1 MDKKL
6 MDYIASKI
14 PPFNPDIA
22 NGIAFKQIAD
32 ADVYVEHDLRAS
44 AEHYRADISFVELKR
59 LSPMEEYRAL
69 HPRKDKNFI
78 ELSKTDTYLCEAIHE
93 YNGKPLDPRPIAIPF
108 ARRGGLMWNQGSEY
122 MLSPVIED
130 PAVSV
135 TRGGL
140 FVWLGMTKANF
151 SRFGYHIYIDGA
163 DYTANV
169 TFSFLYHTGERSRA
183 VKPGKNTPRPTLMHY
198 IMCKYGFTEAMKK
211 FFDVTDIVVGTD
223 ETITQD
229 KYDPEHWC
237 IIRASNGNSHRRK
250 EIRDPS
256 NIRIALLKAQAT
268 TAALDAICSFFYV
281 VDLFP
286 ELVFHYDVEKPVMW
300 KRLLGIIWFTEKYPE
315 GDRMKWID
323 GHMVTIEGYINYQ
336 SRNNL
341 RQGGIE
347 VDDFFSFLGWVVKN
361 LPTKVSTASGDV
373 ASLYGKRLTVTRY
386 LLKDLSRAIYTL
398 MYALNNR
405 YENRRGRLSERE
417 VKDIMRKG
425 LPRDKIL
432 EASSGHAEVSTI
444 SFPGTC
450 MIYDITSNAVLQE
463 NTDNAPGKHGGGVN
477 DVSKFMHSSVIAF
490 CSYVAMGKNEPSGR
504 GKLGMNTAL
513 GPRGELIQ
521 DPANKPELD
530 KLDMSLTR
538 L

>member
-1 MDKKL
+1 MDKKFRE
-6 MDYIASKI
+6 YIASQI
-14 PPFNPDIA
+14 PVFNPDLA
-22 NGIAFKQIAD
+22 NGIACKQIAD
-32 ADVYVEHDLRAS
+32 ADVYIDHDLRAS
-44 AEHYRADISFVELKR
+44 AEHYQADIRYVELKR
-59 LSPMEEYRAL
+59 LTPMEEYKAL

-78 ELSKTDTYLCEAIHE
+78 ELSKTDTVLTEAIFT
-93 YNGKPLDPRPIAIPF
+93 YNGKPIDSRPISVPF
-108 ARRGGLMWNQGSEY
+108 ARPGGLMWIQGSEY
-122 MLSPVIED
+122 SLSPVIED

-151 SRFGYHIYIDGA
+151 SRLSYHVYMDDV

-169 TFSFLYHTGERSRA
+169 TYSFLYHTGERSRA
-183 VKPGKNTPRPTLMHY
+183 VKPGKNSPRPTLMHY
-198 IMCKYGFTEAMKK
+198 IMCKFGFTEAMKR
-211 FFDVTDIVVGTD
+211 FFDVTDIAVGTSK
-223 ETITQD
+223 TID
-229 KYDPEHWC
+229 KTTHDPEHWR
-237 IIRASNGNSHRRK
+237 IIRGSNSNAYRRK
-250 EIRDPS
+250 DAKEPSDIRVA
-256 NIRIALLKAQAT
+256 ILKAQAT
-268 TAALDAICSFFYV
+268 PAVMDAISSFFYV

-286 ELVFHYDVEKPVMW
+286 DMVFVHDIEKPVMW
-300 KRLLGIIWFTEKYPE
+300 RRLLGIVWFTEKPSE
-315 GDRMKWID
+315 GDRMNLID
-323 GHMVTIEGYINYQ
+323 NHMVTIEGYINYQ

-347 VDDFFSFLGWVVKN
+347 VESFYAFLAWVIHN
-361 LPTKVSTASGDV
+361 LPSKVSTASGDV

-386 LLKDLSRAIYTL
+386 LLKDISRSIYTL

-405 YENRRGRLSERE
+405 FANRRGRLSERE

-432 EASSGHAEVSTI
+432 EASSGHAEVSTV

-450 MIYDITSNAVLQE
+450 MIFDITSNAVLQE

-477 DVSKFMHSSVIAF
+477 DASKFIHSSVIAF

-504 GKLGMNTAL
+504 GNLGMNTEL
-513 GPRGELIQ
+513 GPRGELLQ
-521 DPANKPELD
+521 NPKNKHELE
-530 KLDMSLTR
+530 KLDMHLTR